1 MLCKV
6 VEGLG
11 LSYKTANELNSIID
25 NNLPG
30 RPPFKTREL
39 VIGGEHLEFHYREI
53 LPSIQ
58 AIFGN
63 PELAHD
69 MVFAPER
76 HYHDSE
82 QKHRVYSEMHT
93 GDWWWSV
100 QVCIKEF

>member
-11 LSYKTANELNSIID
+11 LSYKTENKLNSIIN

-30 RPPFKTREL
+30 CPPFKTQEL
-39 VIGGEHLEFHYREI
+39 VIRGECLEFHYQEI

-63 PELAHD
+63 LELAHD
-69 MVFAPER
+69 MVFAPE
-76 HYHDSE
+76 
-82 QKHRVYSEMHT
+82 
-93 GDWWWSV
+93 
-100 QVCIKEF
+100 